1 MLIDV
6 RSPEEFAH
14 GHHDGAI
21 NIPLEQIESYPFEV
35 PKDERMTLYCQ
46 SGGRARLA
54 QMVLAHR
61 GYKNVLLLNESGAY
75 E

>member
-6 RSPEEFAH
+6 RTPEEFVH
-14 GHHDGAI
+14 SHHDGAV
-21 NIPLEQIESYPFEV
+21 NIPLDQIESHEFTV

-54 QMVLAHR
+54 QAILAQR

-75 E
+75 